1 MFIIFIYF
9 RFINYMNI
17 QKIYKFIFLYLANI
31 RDLEIKK
38 LKTNRG
44 RKSLIN
50 NNEIYYNEFVNL
62 LKEGKQWRDL
72 KNIASYT
79 VYFKKFKEWSIN
91 NLFKEAYFILILY
104 LIQHRYITYK
114 QLNNTYIDS
123 TMIRNKKGSECIGM
137 NYSDKFKYG
146 TKSSVICT
154 KNGIPISLVCIP
166 SNIHD
171 INTVENTINSSIL
184 NLNNKK
190 IGGDKGYKSKL
201 LRDKLKQNN
210 NIDFITENK
219 KNSKDSN
226 NNKNNI
232 FLKKRYIIENLFSW
246 LKNNK
251 RIQLRYDKYIHNY
264 EQFTY
269 MSFGL
274 IIENKFKNKL
284 FNITKRMIKI
294 YENKIINS
302 KLINGF
308 VL

>member
-1 MFIIFIYF
+1 
-9 RFINYMNI
+9 MNI
-17 QKIYKFIFLYLANI
+17 KKIYKFIFLDLANK

-38 LKTNRG
+38 IKSNKG
-44 RKSLIN
+44 RKPLIN
-50 NNEIYYNEFVNL
+50 DNEIYYNEFINL

-72 KNIASYT
+72 KSIASYT
-79 VYFKKFKEWSIN
+79 VYFKKYKEWSIN

-123 TMIRNKKGSECIGM
+123 TMIRNKNGTECIGM

-154 KNGIPISLVCIP
+154 QNGIPVSLVCIP

-171 INTVENTINSSIL
+171 INTVEDTIDRSI
-184 NLNNKK
+184 LNNKK

-201 LRDKLKQNN
+201 LRDKLKKNN
-210 NIDFITENK
+210 NIEFITENK
-219 KNSKDSN
+219 KNSKDN
-226 NNKNNI
+226 INNKNNI
-232 FLKKRYIIENLFSW
+232 FLKKRYIIENLFAW
-246 LKNNK
+246 FKNNK
-251 RIQLRYDKYIHNY
+251 RVQLRYDRYIQKY
-264 EQFTY
+264 EQFVY

-274 IIENKFKNKL
+274 IVENKLKNNS

-294 YENKIINS
+294 YENKIVNS
-302 KLINGF
+302 SMINGF